1 MKTTPR
7 SNRIHISIIGRRN
20 VGKSSLLNAIV
31 GQDLATVSEIPG
43 TTTDPVYKS
52 IEILPL
58 GPCVLIDTAGLDDT
72 GILGQLRIQKTQN
85 ILLKSDLVLIV
96 VTADLGWTDFEDE
109 VIKEIKKLSIP
120 FWIVLNKIDLNQAPK
135 FYKDLKKKHP
145 ETVAVSSKTKEGIK
159 VLKEKIT
166 TSKLDD
172 WQKET
177 IVSDLLVSQD
187 LVMLVTPIDESMPK
201 NRLILPQVQVLR
213 ELLDI
218 DCDVLVT
225 KETELKKTLNK
236 LNVQPKLVITD
247 SQVFKTVAE
256 QIPEEIPLTSFS
268 ILFARFK
275 GDIEVFVRGCKVV
288 SRFKPGDRIFIAEAC
303 THHSQKNDIG
313 RVKIPKWL
321 QMKVGGN
328 LIFDFG
334 AGGEFP
340 EDCSP
345 YKLIV
350 HCGAC
355 MINRR
360 QTLRHIYQAQSQ
372 NVPITNYGVL
382 IAYLHGILPRVLE
395 PLKNCNDLIKN
406 NENINS

>member
-1 MKTTPR
+1 M
-7 SNRIHISIIGRRN
+7 
-20 VGKSSLLNAIV
+20 
-31 GQDLATVSEIPG
+31 
-43 TTTDPVYKS
+43 
-52 IEILPL
+52 
-58 GPCVLIDTAGLDDT
+58 
-72 GILGQLRIQKTQN
+72 
-85 ILLKSDLVLIV
+85 
-96 VTADLGWTDFEDE
+96 
-109 VIKEIKKLSIP
+109 
-120 FWIVLNKIDLNQAPK
+120 
-135 FYKDLKKKHP
+135 
-145 ETVAVSSKTKEGIK
+145 AVSSKIKEGIK
-159 VLKEKIT
+159 DLIEKIA

-172 WQKET
+172 WQKDT
-177 IVSDLLVSQD
+177 IISDLLLPQD

-225 KETELKKTLNK
+225 KETELKNTLNK

-247 SQVFKTVAE
+247 SQVFKTVSE

-268 ILFARFK
+268 ILFARLK
-275 GDIEVFVRGCKVV
+275 GDIEEFVNSCKVIP
-288 SRFKPGDRIFIAEAC
+288 SLKLDDRIFIAEAC
-303 THHSQKNDIG
+303 THHSQKDDIG

-321 QMKVGGN
+321 QLEVGGK
-328 LIFDFG
+328 LIFDVG

-360 QTLRHIYQAQSQ
+360 QTMRHIYQAQSQ

-395 PLKNCNDLIKN
+395 PLKNCNDRLK
-406 NENINS
+406 SY